1 MDDILT
7 ALDEVL
13 PRESRPRRGLYVASL
28 NAAGLNKILEKV
40 GEETTEVILAAKDSV
55 ETGNTEA
62 LTHEV
67 ADLCFPLMVMLRHL
81 DLDHLAVLQVLD
93 ERMGLSGL
101 EKKRAEKAIMPAR
114 TLRKDKESKYGLGW
128 NQHLAA
134 LIILA
139 IIITV
144 VHLDFAISGRSG
156 RVAIELSG
164 QHE

>member
-13 PRESRPRRGLYVASL
+13 AARKQASAEDSYVASL

-67 ADLCFPLMVMLRHL
+67 ADLWFHLMVMLRHL
-81 DLDHLAVLQVLD
+81 DLDHKAVLQVLD

-101 EKKRAEKAIMPAR
+101 AEKAGR
-114 TLRKDKESKYGLGW
+114 DYGLFGPLFLPIRTAPFG
-128 NQHLAA
+128 HLGPGVP
-134 LIILA
+134 LY
-139 IIITV
+139 
-144 VHLDFAISGRSG
+144 D
-156 RVAIELSG
+156 
-164 QHE
+164 